1 MPRELLKFRPGDSGL
16 KIRKDGTMEVAGVDE
31 SGGMIDQNGKVNP
44 ALLFAAAW
52 ARKDQKVFEAL
63 IDNFK
68 TSVLEGFFGPE
79 AQKDYQRALDA
90 QAEHTKSLQ
99 DQNVA
104 VKDVPFMKPDETAE
118 YGNEFETPSDKPSV
132 SAAASGAVTFEQP
145 KPGATTWPGQD
156 KPTPMT
162 VEEQLDRRDG
172 NEDK

>member
-1 MPRELLKFRPGDSGL
+1 MARELLKFRPGDSGL

-79 AQKDYQRALDA
+79 AQKDYQRALA
-90 QAEHTKSLQ
+90 KQQK
-99 DQNVA
+99 NVA
-104 VKDVPFMKPDETAE
+104 VKEEPTVPFMKPDETAE
-118 YGNEFETPSDKPSV
+118 YGNEFETSSDKPTV

-145 KPGATTWPGQD
+145 KPGVTTWPGQD

>member
-1 MPRELLKFRPGDSGL
+1 MARELLKFRPGDSGL

-52 ARKDQKVFEAL
+52 ARKDQKVFEEL
-63 IDNFK
+63 VRNFK
-68 TSVLEGFFGPE
+68 DAVLEGFFGP
-79 AQKDYQRALDA
+79 DA
-90 QAEHTKSLQ
+90 QRDYKIALEKQ
-99 DQNVA
+99 QENVA
-104 VKDVPFMKPDETAE
+104 VKKEEPIVPFMKPEQIVE
-118 YGNEFETPSDKPSV
+118 YGNEFETHSDKPTV

-145 KPGATTWPGQD
+145 KPGVTTWPGQD